1 MLKEELTKKQPM
13 VRVSVAVVQA
23 AAAILDIILACI
35 VFIGGT
41 EAYHFTLGIRPPHAN
56 ALYLLSITVA
66 LVYFAILALQGAY
79 SAASLRLRLGKPRLV
94 FTAWIASVSLSLW
107 LVFLDKTTD
116 DFSRG
121 SFAVILVFGIPII
134 ISGHY
139 FFVTGIGYL
148 MERQR
153 LSLTSVMLVLVGDNI
168 HDASLADSL
177 KWAGVSI
184 RGMKILKP
192 SSIPE
197 PTSGWQ
203 TNFPFVQQALDELEA
218 KVYDAIL
225 LSCDWRDS
233 ASIQK
238 MSTHLSRIPVP
249 MYLMTSD
256 RHREFAVNPYLNL
269 GRYDAYELNS
279 APLTQFQQVQK
290 RLLDITVSLIALIF
304 LLPIFLITTLA
315 ILAESGQPV
324 VFRQYRKGYG
334 GKAFS
339 IFKFRSMSVQ
349 ENGADVKQATRD
361 DPRITKVGAF
371 IRRTSIDELP
381 QLLNVLSGKMSLV
394 GPRPHALS
402 HDNHYGQLIE
412 EYAFRHHVK
421 PGITGWAQVNGFRG
435 ETKELEL
442 MENRVKHDLWYINH
456 WSLFLDLRILV
467 YTAVQVLFPS
477 AKVY

>member
-1 MLKEELTKKQPM
+1 VLKVELGKKQPV
-13 VRVSVAVVQA
+13 VRVSVAVIQA
-23 AAAILDIILACI
+23 VAAMLDVILACL

-41 EAYHFTLGIRPPHAN
+41 EAYHFTLGIRPPHTN

-107 LVFLDKTTD
+107 LVFFDKTTN

-121 SFAVILVFGIPII
+121 SFAVILVLGIPII

-168 HDASLADSL
+168 HGASLA
-177 KWAGVSI
+177 VSG
-184 RGMKILKP
+184 R
-192 SSIPE
+192 
-197 PTSGWQ
+197 Q
-203 TNFPFVQQALDELEA
+203 TNFSFVQQALDELET
-218 KVYDAIL
+218 KSYDAIL

-269 GRYDAYELNS
+269 GQYDAYELNA

-290 RLLDITVSLIALIF
+290 RVLDITISLIALI
-304 LLPIFLITTLA
+304 LLSPIFLITSFA
-315 ILAESGQPV
+315 IFAESGRPI
-324 VFRQYRKGYG
+324 VFNQYRKGFG

-349 ENGADVKQATRD
+349 ENGAVIKQATRGD
-361 DPRITKVGAF
+361 TRITKVGAF

-421 PGITGWAQVNGFRG
+421 PGITGWAQVNGYRG

-456 WSLFLDLRILV
+456 WSLFLDFRILIL
-467 YTAVQVLFPS
+467 TALQVLLPS
-477 AKVY
+477 EKVY